1 MRKINFL
8 FAFLLS
14 MMGATQAWAETI
26 PFYSYSVDFTD
37 YNATT
42 VANGKSHYSAWEVN
56 GDSWNFYN
64 TYSDKYG
71 FYCHW
76 TETPSGTCEL
86 VSPQLFFSG
95 TNDVIKV
102 KCYRYDNSGEN
113 AFFNIYVSSS
123 KSNWGTAV
131 KLYSGSSISTG
142 VDNVYEIP
150 VSVSEGR
157 YYVKLECQ
165 NMCVKNFNVEG
176 AITRN
181 ESKMFVDFTNYSNS
195 NWPED
200 WSHSSWYIDSEKAAY
215 TYSTNVDLI
224 SPQLTFSDGETVYF
238 NVKRYSTS
246 SYYTPALTVY
256 TCADLNWTSYRT
268 HNFEASQIGSGWTT
282 FTVSLNAEEHY
293 ICFRGSYIDINNVYG
308 GALPDIPEMKVFSN
322 SSATTEVTNNST
334 LDFGFVTEAPTYTY
348 YVKNTKRGSLT
359 VNVTTTESCS
369 VNPTTMTLAAGE
381 QQAVTITPSSEA
393 TVTFI
398 ALNGDEEIGTTTL
411 NFTGLLKDDSKFF
424 EDFNGTSMTPVEG
437 IDGWDI
443 DVTTHEGAEDL
454 YGRMQYYDDN
464 GTSVVFY
471 YVTGDGDTP
480 AYLITPKLHVNGTDD
495 TFYLRTGGISDGKV
509 TVSYSADMNSW
520 TEISNYAS
528 IGYTNKSFNN
538 IPEGDY
544 YIKIEL
550 WDGTIDY
557 FYGFQLAQDEPATGM
572 NIYMKANG
580 WAADNARM
588 LAWYWGE
595 GNKGAWS
602 DNLTA
607 VEGEEDIY
615 TVSLPEGTTGLKFV
629 RKSQDSALGW
639 GSENN
644 WNESANDIDVYDGA
658 YYTMTGFDGFKGND
672 PIYGYYEQELTEA
685 AENTDAIHVGTHHKM
700 TVAFTMQAGKFAAIC
715 LPFATTTTA
724 LGKGVK
730 AWAFTGF
737 NGNVNLETTTELAAA
752 TPYVIY
758 AANGISGLNF
768 QNVNIESAEAGY
780 VVDGDAIF
788 QGSYVK
794 MAAGTMMGKYGV
806 TPAGKIQKAGSG
818 ASMKAFR
825 AYFDGISQGA
835 KLVCD
840 GEIIGEATG
849 IDTIENAAQAGELYD
864 LQGRRV
870 MNAQKGLYIQNGK
883 KFVVK

>member
-14 MMGATQAWAETI
+14 MMGATQAWADYSISGPQILNSSEWQKESGRWNEYSGGIYDYAGGNDLSDTELISPMMTTTLDGQKVTINGYNNGGSYSVLKVYYSTDKSEWTLAKDLSSNMNATTGSAVDMSAEFEIEGNYYIKLVCNKVFIINFKVEEFETI
-26 PFYSYSVDFTD
+26 P
-37 YNATT
+37 
-42 VANGKSHYSAWEVN
+42 EM
-56 GDSWNFYN
+56 
-64 TYSDKYG
+64 
-71 FYCHW
+71 
-76 TETPSGTCEL
+76 
-86 VSPQLFFSG
+86 
-95 TNDVIKV
+95 
-102 KCYRYDNSGEN
+102 
-113 AFFNIYVSSS
+113 
-123 KSNWGTAV
+123 AV
-131 KLYSGSSISTG
+131 
-142 VDNVYEIP
+142 
-150 VSVSEGR
+150 
-157 YYVKLECQ
+157 
-165 NMCVKNFNVEG
+165 
-176 AITRN
+176 
-181 ESKMFVDFTNYSNS
+181 YSNAY
-195 NWPED
+195 
-200 WSHSSWYIDSEKAAY
+200 SSPAQ
-215 TYSTNVDLI
+215 N
-224 SPQLTFSDGETVYF
+224 GET
-238 NVKRYSTS
+238 K
-246 SYYTPALTVY
+246 
-256 TCADLNWTSYRT
+256 
-268 HNFEASQIGSGWTT
+268 
-282 FTVSLNAEEHY
+282 
-293 ICFRGSYIDINNVYG
+293 
-308 GALPDIPEMKVFSN
+308 
-322 SSATTEVTNNST
+322 
-334 LDFGFVTEAPTYTY
+334 DFGLVTSAPSYTY
-348 YVKNTKRGSLT
+348 YVKNVAMGTLT
-359 VNVTTTESCS
+359 VDVTATEGITVS
-369 VNPTTMTLAAGE
+369 PATLSLKAGE
-381 QQAVTITPSSEA
+381 QETVTVTPSVNGTITIYGKNGSEILN
-393 TVTFI
+393 TFT
-398 ALNGDEEIGTTTL
+398 ASFKGDVL
-411 NFTGLLKDDSKFF
+411 DKNNPAKFF
-424 EDFNGTSMTPVEG
+424 EDFNGTSLTPVEG
-437 IDGWDI
+437 IDGWDV
-443 DVTTHEGAEDL
+443 DVTTHDGASGY

-471 YVTGDGDTP
+471 YVTGDEDTP

-495 TFYLRTGGISDGKV
+495 TFYLRTGGLSDGMV

-528 IGYTNKSFNN
+528 SGYTNKSFNN

-557 FYGFQLAQDEPATGM
+557 FYGLQLAQDEPATGM

-595 GNKGAWS
+595 GNEGAWS

-615 TVSLPEGTTGLKFV
+615 TVALPEGTTGLKFV

-658 YYTMTGFDGFKGND
+658 YYTMTGFNGFNGND

-724 LGKGVK
+724 LGEGVK
-730 AWAFTGF
+730 AWAFTGYTD
-737 NGNVNLETTTELAAA
+737 GNIDLSTTTELAAA
-752 TPYVIY
+752 TPYIVY
-758 AANGISGLNF
+758 AENGINGLTF
-768 QNVNIESAEAGY
+768 QNVTIESNEAGK
-780 VVDGDAIF
+780 VEQGAATF

-794 MAAGTMMGKYGV
+794 MAAGTMTDKYGV

-825 AYFDGISQGA
+825 AYFEGITQGA

-883 KFVVK
+883 KVVMK